1 MGRYIFD
8 FFDYCQRTFNY
19 LISLFSFL
27 FSPFFLFFLFFSFLS
42 LRFFKKPIH
51 NDLVELV
58 LKRVKCMLGYPESK
72 PDMINPNSVLYR
84 YVLNK
89 CDMTVYLLF
98 SCFFFFLFCSS
109 FSSVLIWNCIFLHF
123 CSFLFL
129 MFVVYVCVCVRVC
142 VCVYVYVSKCACMCF
157 CLCFPDKLILQHFL

>member
-89 CDMTVYLLF
+89 CDVTVFLLF
-98 SCFFFFLFCSS
+98 SCFFFLLFCTS
-109 FSSVLIWNCIFLHF
+109 FFSVLFWHCIFLHF

-129 MFVVYVCVCVRVC
+129 MFVCYCCVGVRLCLCASLYVRVS
-142 VCVYVYVSKCACMCF
+142 VNM
-157 CLCFPDKLILQHFL
+157 